1 MNIYLIDNRERT
13 MLCDRSLKIKASYL
27 FILALLFS
35 VFNFSS
41 YGENQ
46 QQNMPKIIPRFT
58 TKEKLLFI
66 NSDFE
71 LGDLT
76 NWRAF
81 GNAFINQPTFGDNTY
96 AREKKKAMPKG
107 NWWVGTF
114 ENYQGLPGQKIGEAQ
129 RNEPTGELVSNT
141 FIIDTPYI
149 GFLISG
155 GSKKTTAV
163 RLIIDG
169 EIVRE
174 SVGMNHPLM
183 RREFWDVKEFAGKP
197 AIISVIDREK
207 GPWGCINVDDFRG
220 YITPM
225 NMLLFP
231 NSDFEFGDL
240 TNWKPE
246 GSAFEK
252 QPTYGDNPAERER
265 GKHSNHQGN
274 YWIGTYELYQGKP
287 GEIPGTVR
295 RDVAFGTLRS
305 VPFKIRGPAIAFLLG
320 GGKGVGLEVR
330 LYVDGKVV
338 RTASNEFN
346 REDMR
351 DQIWMVEE
359 FRDKDAEIEIIDD
372 SMDAWGHI
380 NVDYFRYLRLFE
392 DM

>member
-1 MNIYLIDNRERT
+1 MEIFTNFRVKFHISCIYV
-13 MLCDRSLKIKASYL
+13 L
-27 FILALLFS
+27 FLMTSNILAS
-35 VFNFSS
+35 EE
-41 YGENQ
+41 YQ
-46 QQNMPKIIPRFT
+46 QKSPSEIIPKFVS
-58 TKEKLLFI
+58 KEKLLFI

-71 LGDLT
+71 MGDLT
-76 NWRAF
+76 NWRSF
-81 GNAFINQPTFGDNTY
+81 GNAFLNQPTLGDNTY
-96 AREKKKAMPKG
+96 PREKNKVMPKG

-114 ENYQGLPGQKIGEAQ
+114 ENYQGLPTQKPGDAQ
-129 RNEPTGELVSNT
+129 KNEPTGELISTT
-141 FIIDTPYI
+141 FTIDTPYI

-174 SVGMNHPLM
+174 SVGMNQPLM
-183 RREFWDVKEFAGKP
+183 RREFWDVREFAGKP
-197 AIISVIDREK
+197 AIISVVDREK

-220 YITPM
+220 YYSPI

-240 TNWKPE
+240 TNWKAE
-246 GSAFEK
+246 GTAFEK
-252 QPTYGDNPAERER
+252 QPTFGDNPAVRE
-265 GKHSNHQGN
+265 GNKHSNHQGN

-305 VPFKIRGPAIAFLLG
+305 TSFKIRGPFIAFLLG

-330 LYVDGKVV
+330 LYVDGNIV
-338 RTASNEFN
+338 RTASNSSN

-351 DQIWMVEE
+351 IQIWNVEE
-359 FRDKDAEIEIIDD
+359 FKDKDAELEIIDD

>member
-1 MNIYLIDNRERT
+1 MDSNTQELQANSPKLIPEFK
-13 MLCDRSLKIKASYL
+13 S
-27 FILALLFS
+27 
-35 VFNFSS
+35 
-41 YGENQ
+41 
-46 QQNMPKIIPRFT
+46 
-58 TKEKLLFI
+58 KEKLLFP

-71 LGDLT
+71 FGNLI

-81 GNAFINQPTFGDNTY
+81 GKAFLNQPTFGDNTFE
-96 AREKKKAMPKG
+96 RERKKSMPKG
-107 NWWVGTF
+107 NWWVGTY
-114 ENYQGLPGQKIGEAQ
+114 EDYQGLSGQKPGNAQ
-129 RNEPTGELVSNT
+129 KNGPTGELVSTT

-163 RLIIDG
+163 RLIVDG
-169 EIVRE
+169 GVVRE
-174 SVGMNHPLM
+174 SMGMNHPFM
-183 RREFWDVKEFAGKP
+183 RREFWDVREFAGKP
-197 AIISVIDREK
+197 GTISIIDYDK
-207 GPWGCINVDDFRG
+207 GSWGCINADDFRG
-220 YITPM
+220 YGAPM

-231 NSDFEFGDL
+231 NSDFEFGNL
-240 TNWKPE
+240 TNWKGE
-246 GSAFEK
+246 GSAFDK
-252 QPTYGDNPAERER
+252 QPTYGDNPAAREP

-287 GEIPGTVR
+287 GEEPGTVR

-305 VPFKIRGPAIAFLLG
+305 VPFKIRGPVIAFLLG

-338 RTASNEFN
+338 RNVSNKYN
-346 REDMR
+346 REDM
-351 DQIWMVEE
+351 QNEIWFVEE
-359 FRDKDAEIEIIDD
+359 YKDREAEIEIIDD